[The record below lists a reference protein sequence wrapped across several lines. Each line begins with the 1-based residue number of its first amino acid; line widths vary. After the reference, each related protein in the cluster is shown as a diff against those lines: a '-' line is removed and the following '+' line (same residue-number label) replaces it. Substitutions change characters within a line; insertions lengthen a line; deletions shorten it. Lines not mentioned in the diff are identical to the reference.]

1 MNDAICPIDFVIDGP
16 LIRMD
21 SHAAYSHS
29 LVLLLLLLL
38 STYPSSPKESR
49 VEEEEKKQSQPQELI
64 DLIGRVLWPSRQI
77 QFKRQAGRQ
86 ASILAWLV
94 RW

>member
-21 SHAAYSHS
+21 SHAAHSHS
-29 LVLLLLLLL
+29 LVLLLLL
-38 STYPSSPKESR
+38 STYPSSPQESR
-49 VEEEEKKQSQPQELI
+49 VEEEKKQSQPQELI

-77 QFKRQAGRQ
+77 QFKRQAGR
-86 ASILAWLV
+86 
-94 RW
+94 